1 MERRQLDTHQ
11 REHRGVRLVDI
22 APELCLQSD
31 LTLRDLTLVD
41 RTPEHLTPEISDP
54 QNSLIEDKWSSDTET
69 RFFAVDLPPRPK
81 HPHLRLVEEDA
92 DLQPEES
99 DGALS
104 LRSDN
109 DNLSQKRVLF
119 DIMTRVFARN
129 DTVSRILTIC
139 QPYLVGETGCH
150 SPDNVSQHA
159 SGLRGL
165 AHLDPVD
172 RKADLTPRSTAQQL
186 APSRA
191 CTSHSR
197 PSILRSGGE
206 EMLVTIGVGVLC
218 GMLGL
223 VVGRELTLRSSPGD
237 E

>member
-1 MERRQLDTHQ
+1 MERRQLKAHQ

-22 APELCLQSD
+22 APELCVQRD
-31 LTLRDLTLVD
+31 LTLRDHTLAD
-41 RTPEHLTPEISDP
+41 RTPKHLTPASSHS
-54 QNSLIEDKWSSDTET
+54 QNSLVEDKWSSDTAT
-69 RFFAVDLPPRPK
+69 RFFAIDLPPRPE

-104 LRSDN
+104 LRSDS
-109 DNLSQKRVLF
+109 DKLSQKRVLF

-129 DTVSRILTIC
+129 DTMSRILTVC
-139 QPYLVGETGCH
+139 QPYLLGETGCH

-159 SGLRGL
+159 SGLQGL
-165 AHLDPVD
+165 AHPDPVD
-172 RKADLTPRSTAQQL
+172 RSADLTTRSTTRTF

-191 CTSHSR
+191 CTSHSQ
-197 PSILRSGGE
+197 PSILRPGGE

-223 VVGRELTLRSSPGD
+223 VVGRELTLRSSGG